1 MEWVKVGELFDSVG
15 QNMKSYTCKKQVSK
29 SNYPLREKCP
39 NTDLFLVRIFLYS
52 DLIWRDT
59 EYLSAFCQNTGKYGP
74 EITPYLDTFH
84 AAIMMKNVVPV
95 IYWQD

>member
-39 NTDLFLVRIFLYS
+39 
-52 DLIWRDT
+52 
-59 EYLSAFCQNTGKYGP
+59 
-74 EITPYLDTFH
+74 
-84 AAIMMKNVVPV
+84 
-95 IYWQD
+95 